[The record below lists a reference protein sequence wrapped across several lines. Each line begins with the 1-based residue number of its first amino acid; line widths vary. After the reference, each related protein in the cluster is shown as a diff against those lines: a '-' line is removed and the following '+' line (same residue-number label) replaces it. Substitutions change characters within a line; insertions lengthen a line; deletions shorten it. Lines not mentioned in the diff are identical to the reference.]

1 MKNKVLAR
9 IFGNEVAKSV
19 IDSITKFL
27 VENQGTLLTVGSI
40 GFSLA
45 STATAMKNATD
56 INYILADARVA
67 LDQCNTKEER
77 SKVYGLTLKALL
89 PKLAPIVIFE
99 LASITCSIL
108 NKRRTDKIETRLVE
122 TAGALAIAQKTI
134 TECQKFQ
141 REAEMALGE
150 EKVHEIQKDIDENTV
165 YQVASASPVNTR
177 QSDNDK
183 LIYEPITGQLIWST
197 PDRVNLAWEKYK
209 SEVMNSE
216 KQFVPVSDIFFDRIG
231 ADSRTMS
238 AEVFGY
244 YNEDASRMSD
254 TVYLD
259 STKVV
264 VNGEETA
271 VLKINYYPSIRL
283 VTDEVFD

>member
-1 MKNKVLAR
+1 MKSKLLTK
-9 IFGNEVAKSV
+9 IMGNEVANK
-19 IDSITKFL
+19 IITAIGQFCVKN
-27 VENQGTLLTVGSI
+27 EGTLLTSGAI

-45 STATAMKNATD
+45 STAFALKNASD
-56 INYILADARVA
+56 ISCIIYDARCA
-67 LDQCNTKEER
+67 LEQCNTKEER
-77 SKVYGLTLKALL
+77 CDVYKITLRELTPKV
-89 PKLAPIVIFE
+89 APIVIFQT
-99 LASITCSIL
+99 ASIACSL
-108 NKRRTDKIETRLVE
+108 FNKRRTDRIESKLME
-122 TAGALAIAQKTI
+122 TTGALMVCQTAMNQY
-134 TECQKFQ
+134 QKFQ
-141 REAEMALGE
+141 KDAEEALGE
-150 EKVHEIQKDIDENTV
+150 ERVHDIQKEIDEKTV
-165 YQVASASPVNTR
+165 YETSASPVNTK

-209 SEVMNSE
+209 TEVMNSE
-216 KQFVPVSDIFFDRIG
+216 KHFVPVSDVFFDRIG

-254 TVYLD
+254 SVYLD
-259 STKVV
+259 STKVM